1 MTTLYGVLGV
11 DSDATADQIEKAY
24 GTFKSRLQTGFYGL
38 SAEEANNQAILIR
51 DAFATL
57 SNPILRQ
64 RYDQR
69 LSLANQQN
77 STLTSGHSHEVA
89 HSSIFGIKSIVLI
102 GAIVLGGI
110 YLYNNNAKE
119 RDALRIAHEHEV
131 QMKAVQV
138 LEDRE
143 KQNAKVQDVVL
154 ERTAVNA
161 EAQQLRAQQQQF
173 ERESAQQQQLD
184 LQRQRLEMQQQQQ
197 QAQLERQQRQEV
209 ANQARQE
216 ELERQRRLQAQK
228 NILQA
233 LERDH
238 YGKTITR

>member
-1 MTTLYGVLGV
+1 MTTLYGVLGI
-11 DSDATADQIEKAY
+11 DSNATAEQIEKAY
-24 GTFKSRLQTGFYGL
+24 GTFQSRLQTGFYGL
-38 SAEEANNQAILIR
+38 SPEEANNQSVLIR

-69 LSLANQQN
+69 LALANQEN
-77 STLTSGHSHEVA
+77 SRATSGYAQDVTHG
-89 HSSIFGIKSIVLI
+89 SIFGFKAIVLI
-102 GAIVLGGI
+102 GAIILGGI

-119 RDALRIAHEHEV
+119 REALRIAHEHEV
-131 QMKAVQV
+131 QMKAVQI
-138 LEDRE
+138 LEDR
-143 KQNAKVQDVVL
+143 QRQSAKVQDVAL
-154 ERTAVNA
+154 ERTAVNV

-184 LQRQRLEMQQQQQ
+184 LQRQRLEMQQQQH
-197 QAQLERQQRQEV
+197 QAQLERQQRQEA

-216 ELERQRRLQAQK
+216 EAERQRRLQAQK
-228 NILQA
+228 YILQQ